1 MSELRQQMFKKILVC
16 LNGTDLAKQILPYAT
31 EIAQRFGS
39 KLILLEVTVPPSAV
53 VEPTTGY
60 YHATP
65 LKVVQRSEAEA
76 RTYLERTA
84 KPLRKKGLEVECLV
98 LQGDPGETIVRYAEE
113 NGIDLIALG
122 THGRSG
128 LGRLVF
134 GSVAD
139 TVLRKAGLPVLVR
152 KPRET
157 GK

>member
-1 MSELRQQMFKKILVC
+1 MSDINQQMFKKILVC
-16 LNGTDLAKQILPYAT
+16 LNGTDLAEQILPYAT
-31 EIAQRFGS
+31 EIALRFGS
-39 KLILLEVTVPPSAV
+39 KLVLLEVTVPPSAV

-76 RTYLERTA
+76 RTYLKRTT
-84 KPLRKKGLEVECLV
+84 KSLRKKGLEVECMV
-98 LQGDPGETIVRYAEE
+98 SQGDAGETIVRYAEE
-113 NGIDLIALG
+113 NGVDLIALG

-139 TVLRKAGLPVLVR
+139 TVLRKSGLPILVR

-157 GK
+157 DK